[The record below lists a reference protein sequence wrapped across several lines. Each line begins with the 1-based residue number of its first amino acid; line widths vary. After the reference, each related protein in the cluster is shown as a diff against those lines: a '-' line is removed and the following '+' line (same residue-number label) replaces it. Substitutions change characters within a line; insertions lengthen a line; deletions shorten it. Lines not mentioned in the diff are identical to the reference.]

1 VRLCAGVGVEPAQQ
15 VEAAPRARRFAAL
28 RARLAPIS
36 PWGPPLLPAEFTKPR
51 RRLVAVAGTL
61 AATVALLAV
70 LILRFQGAGMFVPEV
85 AVEWVV
91 DHIPGSLEAG
101 AIGLMGGFAK
111 VIGLSL
117 AIAGFLAV
125 HAFFALYYPRVHALS
140 GARWKTIVFFAAA
153 PTAGTLFV
161 ALPVFGQ
168 GIAGVNSYQGVGAAT
183 VGALASSI
191 VFAAVLDLS
200 YREFS
205 RTSPQGVDI
214 TRRTAIQAAAILLLA
229 GALGGAILNG
239 FVTRVGRLSFTSL
252 SALRDNEV
260 TPSGEFY
267 VVSKNLSPPTVNPST
282 WALAVDGLVD
292 RPLSLSSNELLARP
306 QTEEYVTLECVSNE
320 VGGNLIS
327 NGRWQGIPLRGLLAE
342 AGVQSGATWVQFT
355 CADDYVV
362 GVPLMRAQAPGSMLA
377 LQLNGERVTREHGFP
392 ARILVPGLY
401 GMMHAKWLTKI
412 TLVDHEVRGF
422 WQLKGWTNDGRIK
435 TTAIIA
441 VAPPT
446 ARLGGAETIAG
457 VAFAGERQV
466 SRVEISVD
474 GGGSWAG
481 ATLRA
486 PLSPYA
492 WTLWSYDWT
501 PAAEGRAKVFVRAY
515 ERSGAT
521 EAVQPSAPASP
532 FPEGSSGYDTLDITV
547 TA

>member
-1 VRLCAGVGVEPAQQ
+1 MEPDARAG
-15 VEAAPRARRFAAL
+15 AAPTTGRFAAL

-36 PWGPPLLPAEFTKPR
+36 PWGPPLLPTEFTKPR
-51 RRLVAVAGTL
+51 RRLVAVAGTM

-111 VIGLSL
+111 VIGLSF

-125 HAFFALYYPRVHALS
+125 HAFFALYYPRVQAIA
-140 GARWKTIVFFAAA
+140 GARWKAFVFFAGA
-153 PTAGTLFV
+153 PTGGTLFI
-161 ALPVFGQ
+161 ALPLFGQ
-168 GIAGVNSYQGVGAAT
+168 GIAGASSYQGVGAAL
-183 VGALASSI
+183 VGALVSSV
-191 VFAAVLDLS
+191 VFASVLDLS

-229 GALGGAILNG
+229 GAVGGAVLNG
-239 FVTRVGRLSFTSL
+239 FVTRVGRFSQPSL
-252 SALRDNEV
+252 SALRDHEV
-260 TPSGEFY
+260 TPVGEFY
-267 VVSKNLSPPTVNPST
+267 LVSKNLSPPTVNPST
-282 WALAVDGLVD
+282 WALVVDGLVD

-306 QTEEYVTLECVSNE
+306 QRDQYVTLECVSNE

-327 NGRWQGIPLRGLLAE
+327 NGQWQGISLGGLLAE
-342 AGVQSGATWVQFT
+342 AGVQSGATWAQFT

-362 GVPLMRAQAPGSMLA
+362 GVPLLRAQAPGSMLA
-377 LQLNGERVTREHGFP
+377 LSLNSERITRDHGFP

-422 WQLKGWTNDGRIK
+422 WQLKGWTNDARIK

-441 VAPPT
+441 VAPAT
-446 ARLGGAETIAG
+446 ARLGGTETIAG
-457 VAFAGERQV
+457 VAFAGDRQV
-466 SRVEISVD
+466 SRVEVSVD
-474 GGGSWAG
+474 GGSTWAD

-486 PLSPYA
+486 PLSAYA

-501 PAAEGRAKVFVRAY
+501 PATEGRAKVVVRAY
-515 ERSGAT
+515 ERNGGLDTLQQA
-521 EAVQPSAPASP
+521 APASP
-532 FPEGSSGYDTLDITV
+532 FPDGSSGYDNLDITV